1 MNYPKDYGR
10 VIAAGWRNTRP
21 VLQTRDMENG
31 EMNIKLIWDIFVL
44 FTRVALFS
52 WGGGPASLALMQ
64 REVVSAGWTTTE
76 EFADAVAVGNALPGP
91 IAPQVSAY
99 VGYKLSGIWGAV
111 SAAMGTVLPTTLLML
126 IMVAYFFSIKDSP
139 TVAAMLKV
147 VRPVVVGL
155 LLWTA
160 YVMAYSVFSISN
172 AGWAAGLVH
181 NWDKV
186 IIAMVA
192 FLLLT
197 LTEVNPVWLV
207 IAGAILGFVL
217 YR

>member
-1 MNYPKDYGR
+1 MLLL
-10 VIAAGWRNTRP
+10 W
-21 VLQTRDMENG
+21 Q
-31 EMNIKLIWDIFVL
+31 IFFL

-64 REVVSAGWTTTE
+64 RETTSARWLPPGRTE
-76 EFADAVAVGNALPGP
+76 PVPWITSDEFADAVAIGNALPGP

-99 VGYKLSGIWGAV
+99 VGYKLAGIAGAV
-111 SAAMGTVLPTTLLML
+111 VAAAGTVLPTTLLML
-126 IMVAYFFSIKDSP
+126 VMIVYFFSIKDSP
-139 TVAAMLKV
+139 RVQSMLKA

-160 YVMAYSVFSISN
+160 FDMANTVFG
-172 AGWAAGLVH
+172 AKKLGWGAALAQG
-181 NWDKV
+181 WDKLAIV
-186 IIAMVA
+186 GAA

-197 LTEVNPVWLV
+197 FTTINPVL
-207 IAGAILGFVL
+207 IILGAAILGLVV

>member
-1 MNYPKDYGR
+1 M
-10 VIAAGWRNTRP
+10 
-21 VLQTRDMENG
+21 Q
-31 EMNIKLIWDIFVL
+31 IKLLLDIFIL

-64 REVVSAGWTTTE
+64 REVVDAEWVTNE

-126 IMVAYFFSIKDSP
+126 VMVAYFFSIKDSP
-139 TVAAMLKV
+139 NVAAMLKA

-160 YVMAYSVFSISN
+160 YTMAYSVFSVSKI
-172 AGWAAGLVH
+172 GWASGLVQ
-181 NWDKV
+181 NWDKM
-186 IIAMVA
+186 IIAIVA
-192 FLLLT
+192 FTLLT

-207 IAGAILGFVL
+207 IAGAILGFIV